1 MNENELLVNKIHEQ
15 LGNGFPVVLVSIL
28 SLQGSTPRH
37 NGAKMLV
44 GADGKGYGTIG
55 GSLIEAAA
63 LKSPGRSYLA
73 NNRKYYTLSLTAK
86 MPHNRE

>member
-1 MNENELLVNKIHEQ
+1 MSS
-15 LGNGFPVVLVSIL
+15 PVVLVSIL

-55 GSLIEAAA
+55 GSLYEED
-63 LKSPGRSYLA
+63 RC
-73 NNRKYYTLSLTAK
+73 T
-86 MPHNRE
+86 